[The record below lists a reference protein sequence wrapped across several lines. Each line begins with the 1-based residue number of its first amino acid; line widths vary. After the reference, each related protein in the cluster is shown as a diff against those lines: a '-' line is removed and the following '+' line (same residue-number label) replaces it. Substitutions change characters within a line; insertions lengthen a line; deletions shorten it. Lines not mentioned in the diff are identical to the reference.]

1 MKKNK
6 TILILGA
13 SGELAQSFIKDYDN
27 KKNILLFDLKLNK
40 TLKSRYKKNYFNKF
54 TKEFKERV
62 NKSNIIINF
71 IGEIYLTHRMMSK
84 NVLFLKKVL
93 KILNKNKK
101 KLFIHLSTAGVYNYL
116 NLKTKKSY
124 QNKLAYNFYE
134 KTKIDG
140 ENTLLDYQKI
150 NRNFKLR
157 IIRVAGLIDLKK
169 SNLKINLLKLYK
181 LKFLILLRNKNSY
194 IFYFKKKI
202 LLKEILFLMSG
213 KKNFQIIDL
222 IKSETITFFYKK
234 FLRINNIRVFYFP
247 NLIENILKKILI
259 FNIKYLHSNNFLFKY
274 LTILFSNNKIINK

>member
-169 SNLKINLLKLYK
+169 K
-181 LKFLILLRNKNSY
+181 
-194 IFYFKKKI
+194 
-202 LLKEILFLMSG
+202 
-213 KKNFQIIDL
+213 
-222 IKSETITFFYKK
+222 
-234 FLRINNIRVFYFP
+234 
-247 NLIENILKKILI
+247 
-259 FNIKYLHSNNFLFKY
+259 
-274 LTILFSNNKIINK
+274 